1 MSRKLPRRLVPVAI
15 FVLVTSLMSLLVGL
29 TFAKVRIQPSNDYTA
44 VFADVS
50 GLATGV
56 DVRIAGVNV
65 GRVSGID
72 LRDDAAVNVRFD
84 VRKGVQLT
92 RATGVRIKY
101 ANLTGDRFVELTRGE
116 PAAAALPPGG
126 TIPLA
131 NTRPALDLDQLF
143 SGFQPLVQG
152 LQPAELN
159 QLSKSIIAVAN
170 GQATAV
176 ETLLA
181 NVGSITKTL
190 ADKDALIGSV
200 ISNLNRV
207 LGTVADRDTDLDR
220 LIVGL
225 DRLVGGLAAD
235 RVELGTSLARVDR
248 LAAKTGELVGDLRP
262 GLRDVLTQAQR
273 TADLVLEDVD
283 NVNFELGRIPQAF
296 TLLSRA
302 GAYGSFFNFYICG
315 LRFKLSDEGAAVP
328 VITPYLLGSEPRCQK

>member
-1 MSRKLPRRLVPVAI
+1 MTRRLPRRVVPVAI
-15 FVLVTSLMSLLVGL
+15 FVLVTSLMSLLVGV

-65 GRVSGID
+65 GRVTGID

-92 RATGVRIKY
+92 RATGAKIKY

-116 PAAAALPPGG
+116 PAAAALRPGG
-126 TIPLA
+126 TIPLT
-131 NTRPALDLDQLF
+131 NTSPALDLDQLF

-159 QLSKSIIAVAN
+159 QLSESIIAVAN

-176 ETLLA
+176 ETLLT
-181 NVGSITKTL
+181 NVGTITKTL

-200 ISNLNRV
+200 ITNMNRV

-225 DRLVGGLAAD
+225 DRLVGGLATD
-235 RVELGTSLARVDR
+235 RLAIGASLARVDR
-248 LAAKTGELVGDLRP
+248 LAAETNEFVGDLRP

-273 TADLVLEDVD
+273 TADLVLDDVD
-283 NVNFELGRIPQAF
+283 NVNFQLGRLPKAL
-296 TLLSRA
+296 TLLARA
-302 GAYGSFFNFYICG
+302 GAYGSFFNFYLCAV
-315 LRFKLSDEGAAVP
+315 RFKLSDDGAKVP
-328 VITPYLLGSEPRCQK
+328 IITPYVLSGEPRCTK